1 MSGTNLPVCAGQ
13 ISPLVDELF
22 ISGTLMFEGLPWP
35 KKIYSLILNLCHSD
49 LSGYSSMLLHVCVR
63 ARLHMQ
69 ADSPAVSPAPSLP
82 PFNNSTLLLLD
93 TDGSSARQTKQNLK
107 IRERPLLNER
117 AANCHYGFHR
127 TTCCFIDAVGS
138 FRCHFIYM
146 F

>member
-63 ARLHMQ
+63 ARLYMQ
-69 ADSPAVSPAPSLP
+69 ADRPAVPPSTPPATLQQQHP
-82 PFNNSTLLLLD
+82 PPAGHRWLVST
-93 TDGSSARQTKQNLK
+93 ANKAKPKNK
-107 IRERPLLNER
+107 RE
-117 AANCHYGFHR
+117 AA
-127 TTCCFIDAVGS
+127 AK
-138 FRCHFIYM
+138 
-146 F
+146 